1 VTAGLLVQDK
11 NLPPYLRR
19 SLMISML
26 ALFCTPLYMFLWF
39 RAGHPNLM
47 ALFVV
52 LWFGALI
59 KALPRM
65 LSLKSAD
72 LQQTANCA

>member
-1 VTAGLLVQDK
+1 
-11 NLPPYLRR
+11 
-19 SLMISML
+19 
-26 ALFCTPLYMFLWF
+26 
-39 RAGHPNLM
+39 M

-72 LQQTANCA
+72 LQQAANCA